1 MKYSVLFIFLI
12 YSGFLHAQEEV
23 SVFDNKIK
31 LQEGVYTSLSEILE
45 NSPKYYNDQFE
56 YTVSFWTGQ
65 SAMFYFDESGNR
77 QNFEDT
83 IVMIVEDG
91 ARYVNFKNHFC
102 KLILTGAISTFYI
115 ESTYQYANGQNL
127 VDTRLFFWDVQTGLI
142 NRLNRNTIDE
152 VLKRDNYIYS
162 TYSGISDSKKEK
174 TLYSYILRYNSRNPI
189 LIRMQ

>member
-1 MKYSVLFIFLI
+1 MKYTVLFIFLI

-23 SVFDNKIK
+23 LVFDNKIK

-45 NSPKYYNDQFE
+45 NSPKYYNYQFE

-115 ESTYQYANGQNL
+115 ENTYNIAPNDQY
-127 VDTRLFFWDVQTGLI
+127 VDNRLYFWDLTTGYI
-142 NRLNRNTIDE
+142 NRLNYITIE
-152 VLKRDNYIYS
+152 EIFRRDSFIYS
-162 TYSGISDSKKEK
+162 TYSAIPDSRKKK
-174 TLYSYILRYNSRNPI
+174 TLYSYVLQYNSRNPVYI
-189 LIRMQ
+189 GNQ